1 MRIFS
6 VDGEAPVE
14 IQSLKIRGRKAFID
28 QPRALGQ
35 RKDGSINCVHSP
47 AAATV

>member
-1 MRIFS
+1 MRILS
-6 VDGEAPVE
+6 IDGEAPVE

-35 RKDGSINCVHSP
+35 RKDGSINFGHSP
-47 AAATV
+47 SAATV

>member
-14 IQSLKIRGRKAFID
+14 IQNLKIRWRKAFID

-35 RKDGSINCVHSP
+35 RKDGSINFGHSP
-47 AAATV
+47 SAATV